1 MRCLYNPYNALG
13 RGFSRQ
19 FFQVFLACLYR
30 IDPNS
35 WKLLKKAL
43 VFKTILVLFLFGSA
57 QSYAQIIIAADNAN
71 NYSAGN
77 PWINTAMGVLGLAHG
92 QLPPELEEAIF
103 WEIPQ
108 MQE

>member
-1 MRCLYNPYNALG
+1 MRYLYIQYNTFG
-13 RGFSRQ
+13 RRF
-19 FFQVFLACLYR
+19 
-30 IDPNS
+30 NS
-35 WKLLKKAL
+35 TIPLNKAL
-43 VFKTILVLFLFGSA
+43 VIKAILILFLLGSA